1 MDGHASDLRTGLP
14 WQMVEIHEPVRLLI
28 VIDAT
33 PESILAAVECVPSV
47 KRLVVNRWVQVVAW
61 EADGALAVFENGL
74 FVPYAHESDQIAV
87 VERSTD
93 WFTGHRTHL
102 PPARVMAA
110 LAEAG
115 SPKGAG
121 A

>member
-61 EADGALAVFENGL
+61 EADGTLAVFENGL
-74 FVPYAHESDQIAV
+74 FVPYTHESDQIAV

-115 SPKGAG
+115 SAQGIGA
-121 A
+121 